1 MEPWTTT
8 LNAIREHSPCASG
21 WAELLKSLGKTK
33 AKYDKNGPSTDRI
46 TPSWLHQPKARELVA
61 TWSRIDGVVK
71 IQGGVK

>member
-1 MEPWTTT
+1 M
-8 LNAIREHSPCASG
+8 
-21 WAELLKSLGKTK
+21 K
-33 AKYDKNGPSTDRI
+33 AKYDKNGLSTDRI